1 MVIIKGDF
9 VSPAPL
15 RAPPRENSIPMSGC
29 NRAKIHKN
37 TTVNLITSESSI
49 KNLLKP
55 NESIIVEDFIKG
67 IELSSI
73 YICNPNASKKTI
85 GLPWVKD
92 YKSRDEYNSGP
103 NTGGMG
109 AITHPYCS
117 FKKNDVYSLNTEIE
131 KIIIKIISVR

>member
-1 MVIIKGDF
+1 MAAGKGVDICE
-9 VSPAPL
+9 SQDHA
-15 RAPPRENSIPMSGC
+15 
-29 NRAKIHKN
+29 
-37 TTVNLITSESSI
+37 ESSI

-109 AITHPYCS
+109 QLLIHIVPSKKMISTHSILKLKRLLSKLLYQS
-117 FKKNDVYSLNTEIE
+117 
-131 KIIIKIISVR
+131 IIALVIKVTIMVFYILD